1 MCFFISDRTK
11 NQKDKNRGELA
22 QFLTTLNSLKHLDL
36 HETGICFFIQS
47 RKKNESKLDQT
58 FSTHHFYA
66 KKASR
71 LRCFIDI

>member
-1 MCFFISDRTK
+1 MLFLFQTELKIK
-11 NQKDKNRGELA
+11 KGKNRTELA